1 MSACAGNNI
10 LAAIFVV
17 IGIVLPVTGF
27 FFAPEYSQVLLSA
40 QGSSRTDDGKDTQ
53 GTDGDLI
60 DDQSIDKSSSS
71 DGVNLDNM
79 ETSGELESREDASG
93 DSSHDRSDDDSK
105 NGNSDN
111 EKDNLLL
118 NGIPNIKIILP
129 PDKLTSGEIVNVPVE
144 GGKDSLIVR
153 GDPLDPTEYLV
164 CTSNQINYECISHS
178 YPDGKK

>member
-1 MSACAGNNI
+1 MLACAGNNV

-40 QGSSRTDDGKDTQ
+40 QVSSRTDESKGTQ
-53 GTDGDLI
+53 GTDGDQI
-60 DDQSIDKSSSS
+60 DDQSISSSG
-71 DGVNLDNM
+71 GVNLDNM

-118 NGIPNIKIILP
+118 GGIPNIKIILP